1 MDRLAVIAMAIK
13 LNERFAG
20 QFNLHLPA
28 AAVNASCH
36 LRGSDRLCYT
46 RFTP

>member
-1 MDRLAVIAMAIK
+1 MDGLAIIAMAIE

-28 AAVNASCH
+28 AALNASCH
-36 LRGSDRLCYT
+36 LRGSDRPCYQN
-46 RFTP
+46 

>member
-1 MDRLAVIAMAIK
+1 MDGLAVIAMAIK

-28 AAVNASCH
+28 AALNASCH
-36 LRGSDRLCYT
+36 LRGSDRPSYQN
-46 RFTP
+46 